1 MTQLLIRFL
10 VIALLFSSAYAA
22 AEAVCVDFDDQHKE
36 QTSMLDHDISD
47 TDNQNDCCD
56 QFCQC
61 LTQAGLIYTYSDS
74 LSKTSLTSKISNYYN
89 YYSLSPS
96 PLFRPPIS

>member
-1 MTQLLIRFL
+1 MTQLFIRIL
-10 VIALLFSSAYAA
+10 VIALLFSSAYVA

-36 QTSMLDHDISD
+36 QTSMLEHDTSD

-56 QFCQC
+56 QYCQC
-61 LTQAGLIYTYSDS
+61 LAQAGLIYTNSNS
-74 LSKTSLTSKISNYYN
+74 LSKTRLISKISNYYN
-89 YYSLSPS
+89 YHSQPLS